1 MNLRDNRHVVCTWN
15 FHSNFFFFQVYRTQ
29 LYMITSTCVFE
40 TELTDGSDRE
50 DTWDWRSPEDREVLH
65 IPPPRDRGVLQT
77 PPPSVRGSLRLE

>member
-1 MNLRDNRHVVCTWN
+1 MNLGDNQRIVSTCSS
-15 FHSNFFFFQVYRTQ
+15 HSNSQKTQVY
-29 LYMITSTCVFE
+29 LIVATCVFE
-40 TELTDGSDRE
+40 TEPTDGSDRE